1 MLSRVADTIYWLA
14 RYMERTQTMLQTIR
28 IQYIASQD
36 EPLYRGWE
44 PLLYT
49 YGDLSEEELA
59 QFEALIEVPDRDLFR
74 WLTGEDATPENY
86 DTPVYRRLQAF
97 HRHDAPIHS

>member
-1 MLSRVADTIYWLA
+1 M
-14 RYMERTQTMLQTIR
+14 
-28 IQYIASQD
+28 
-36 EPLYRGWE
+36 
-44 PLLYT
+44 
-49 YGDLSEEELA
+49 
-59 QFEALIEVPDRDLFR
+59 PDRDLFR